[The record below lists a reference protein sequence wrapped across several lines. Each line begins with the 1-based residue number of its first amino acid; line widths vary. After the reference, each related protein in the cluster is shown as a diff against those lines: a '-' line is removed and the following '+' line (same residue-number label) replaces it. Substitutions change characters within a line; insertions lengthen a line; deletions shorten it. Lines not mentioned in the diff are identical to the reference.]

1 MVRGEEL
8 GKNAS
13 SEIST
18 DEFFPD
24 SRLLT
29 CKNAR
34 AARTADLRLLL
45 LAVDLE
51 QLLELGFEYRLLRR
65 VLRREV
71 AALFLH

>member
-1 MVRGEEL
+1 MLE
-8 GKNAS
+8 NAS

-29 CKNAR
+29 CLNAR